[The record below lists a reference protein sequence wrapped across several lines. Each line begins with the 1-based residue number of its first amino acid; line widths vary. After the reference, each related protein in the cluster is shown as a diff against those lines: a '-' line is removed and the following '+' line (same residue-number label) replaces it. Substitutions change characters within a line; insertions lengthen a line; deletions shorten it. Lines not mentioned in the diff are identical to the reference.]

1 MNMNVGLHL
10 VLLPKND
17 DPSKAVLAAC
27 NEKELIRLAAQK
39 CKSDQAD
46 SDRVLRPMILT
57 KQLEL
62 SSGGSPSVVSASTP
76 RNNLAKELE
85 KYNRPETAQQQAT
98 APSSTP
104 SPSPLSPSS
113 VETGSVI
120 LDGTNPSPASTPPI
134 SSSHSKPSILKKA
147 ERPNILRRP
156 TYKPQY
162 RYDPKSPNT
171 PTSSAVNLATK
182 TSQEDSVGDKSSN
195 PKGVNFT
202 RSITTLTIPNP
213 LMAKSSH
220 QSHGAITKP
229 TNSSNSNSSSAGTVK
244 VQAASNTV
252 YITTNN
258 QGLQV
263 PSGYVLIPRFTK
275 K

>member
-1 MNMNVGLHL
+1 
-10 VLLPKND
+10 
-17 DPSKAVLAAC
+17 
-27 NEKELIRLAAQK
+27 
-39 CKSDQAD
+39 
-46 SDRVLRPMILT
+46 MILT

-85 KYNRPETAQQQAT
+85 KYNRPETAQQQQVT

-104 SPSPLSPSS
+104 SPSPLSTSS
-113 VETGSVI
+113 MESESTTP
-120 LDGTNPSPASTPPI
+120 DGTNPSPASTPPI
-134 SSSHSKPSILKKA
+134 SSSHTKPSILKKA

-171 PTSSAVNLATK
+171 PTSSALNLATK
-182 TSQEDSVGDKSSN
+182 TVQEDSVGDNSSSS
-195 PKGVNFT
+195 KGVNFT

-213 LMAKSSH
+213 LMAKSSQ
-220 QSHGAITKP
+220 QSHGTITKP
-229 TNSSNSNSSSAGTVK
+229 TNSSSSSASSTGTVK

-263 PSGYVLIPRFTK
+263 PSGYVLIPRFSNK
-275 K
+275 